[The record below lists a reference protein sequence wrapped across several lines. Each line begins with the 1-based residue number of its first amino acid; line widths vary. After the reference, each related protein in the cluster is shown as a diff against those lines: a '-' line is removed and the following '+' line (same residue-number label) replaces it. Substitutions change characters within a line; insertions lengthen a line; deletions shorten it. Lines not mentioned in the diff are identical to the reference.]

1 MSRRSAGEGS
11 LYFRADKQLWVA
23 QYNGVYRYS
32 KDENKAKE
40 KLDELLSKA
49 DASKPENI
57 TVSTM
62 IDQWFEYQSPNIK
75 PATAK
80 RYSEVI
86 RLYITPA
93 FGHIKVRNLSAYN
106 VQSQYSKWLA
116 SGTSPNTINHIHTVL
131 SGAFKRA
138 AKWRLVSY
146 NIIQDVDASKIKR
159 KEVEVFDPSEVQSLL
174 SASKSSPLEAVFVLA
189 LSTGMRGGEILAL
202 QPTDYHDGKL
212 NIRRTLVNNS
222 TSIGTP
228 KSNNSR
234 RTLQLPEIAIE
245 AVERHLSEGDG
256 GAWLFQSKAGTVFF
270 YHNFLRF
277 HWKPLVERAG
287 IEYRSFHTCRHYVAS
302 SLIGQ
307 GIPISAVAR
316 YLGDTEVTIL
326 RTYSHLINGMESMV
340 PAAMDAALGYGNRPT
355 CLFVAEDIKLRVLS
369 GASFGAN

>member
-32 KDENKAKE
+32 KDEDKAKE

-62 IDQWFEYQSPNIK
+62 LDQWFEYQSPNIK

-80 RYSEVI
+80 RYREVI
-86 RLYITPA
+86 RIYVKSA
-93 FGHIKVRNLSAYN
+93 FGYIKLRTLTAYN
-106 VQSQYSKWLA
+106 VQQQYSKWLA
-116 SGTSPNTINHIHTVL
+116 SGVSPNTINHIHTVL
-131 SGAFKRA
+131 SGAYKRA
-138 AKWRLVSY
+138 TKWQLAPH
-146 NIIQDVDASKIKR
+146 NIIQDVDAPKIKR
-159 KEVEVFDPSEVQSLL
+159 KEVEVFTPDEVQTLL
-174 SASKSSPLEAVFVLA
+174 SEATYSPLEAVFVLA

-202 QPTDYHDGKL
+202 QPQVYHNGKL
-212 NIRRTLVNNS
+212 DIRRTLVNNS
-222 TSIGTP
+222 TSVGTP

-234 RTLQLPEIAIE
+234 RTIQLPEIAIE
-245 AVERHLSEGDG
+245 AVEQHLSEDNG
-256 GAWLFQSKAGTVFF
+256 GVWMFPSKAGTVLF

-277 HWKPLVERAG
+277 HWKPLTERAG
-287 IEYRSFHTCRHYVAS
+287 IPYRSFHTCRHYVAS
-302 SLIGQ
+302 TLIGQ

-326 RTYSHLINGMESMV
+326 RTYSHLIKGMENLV
-340 PAAMDAALGYGNRPT
+340 PLAMDS
-355 CLFVAEDIKLRVLS
+355 VL
-369 GASFGAN
+369 ADKDTRHLKAI